1 MLRTIWVAVHLLE
14 KTCAQEAATGGG
26 LEESVWVPRLRLA
39 RVQPVLHREF
49 SEVEPSSKVM
59 GAVGP
64 LEKALTTY
72 IPTLSPSPS
81 SSVILTQH
89 GHLRDLSRSGE
100 TGMCNFHREARCSHK
115 PS

>member
-26 LEESVWVPRLRLA
+26 LEESAWVPRLQLA
-39 RVQPVLHREF
+39 RVQPVLNREF

-64 LEKALTTY
+64 LEKALTTFRPFLLPFA
-72 IPTLSPSPS
+72 IQLSHSFS
-81 SSVILTQH
+81 AWSFKGSVPQW
-89 GHLRDLSRSGE
+89 RNR
-100 TGMCNFHREARCSHK
+100 NV
-115 PS
+115 